1 MISVFD
7 IDFLYLNPSIDH
19 AHWQG
24 GIFLFQLSN
33 VNFKNII
40 KYPQINIS
48 EHKVT
53 FICGKSGS
61 GKSTLLKLL
70 NASISPDEG
79 EVLYHSI
86 PVTDY
91 DTVLLRREV
100 ILASQSVY
108 LSDQSIRDN
117 FMEYYSY
124 RGLPAPDDTIICK
137 FLDLCIA
144 NFPLTANCRELS
156 GGERQRVFLAICLSF
171 LPKVLMLDEPTS
183 ALDEITA
190 NSLLKSLTDYCHKE
204 HITLIAITHDLSLA
218 KKYADELILLPTE
231 A

>member
-1 MISVFD
+1 M
-7 IDFLYLNPSIDH
+7 
-19 AHWQG
+19 
-24 GIFLFQLSN
+24 FQLSN

-40 KYPQINIS
+40 KYPEINIS

-117 FMEYYSY
+117 FM
-124 RGLPAPDDTIICK
+124 
-137 FLDLCIA
+137 
-144 NFPLTANCRELS
+144 
-156 GGERQRVFLAICLSF
+156 
-171 LPKVLMLDEPTS
+171 
-183 ALDEITA
+183 
-190 NSLLKSLTDYCHKE
+190 
-204 HITLIAITHDLSLA
+204 
-218 KKYADELILLPTE
+218 
-231 A
+231 